1 MREKKERQTQ
11 TQLSFLLFGV
21 LVCRSMSSSPVKKTP
36 QVALSLRAVKMAGL
50 MAKKQEKEE
59 IKKKRKKET
68 KREEVEDV
76 LEKQTTSEA
85 EKIRQRN
92 KSRQAVQQAAMEQM
106 RLAEK
111 RQAQK
116 RQLQRERHAEL
127 ALETE
132 KAPAPGGKLL
142 SEAER
147 KILADIDQRALQNR
161 LDSLD
166 DVDPILHKLSLLS
179 ILPSIATHLRALYR

>member
-1 MREKKERQTQ
+1 
-11 TQLSFLLFGV
+11 
-21 LVCRSMSSSPVKKTP
+21 
-36 QVALSLRAVKMAGL
+36 MAGL

-59 IKKKRKKET
+59 IKKRRKKEA
-68 KREEVEDV
+68 KREEAEDV
-76 LEKQTTSEA
+76 LEKQTYSEA

-92 KSRQAVQQAAMEQM
+92 KSRHAVQQAAMEQM

-111 RQAQK
+111 RQEHK

-127 ALETE
+127 TLETE
-132 KAPAPGGKLL
+132 KTTTSAPGEKPL